1 MEERRREFA
10 ALVDRFSEAD
20 GVQATAIP
28 GLFLIKSSTPTLPL
42 HTVYDPAVCLIA
54 QGSKRAILGDQVL
67 TYDAEK
73 YLVISVD
80 VPVVGQILEATSEH
94 PYLCVKFNLDREVL
108 ASLLLDQ
115 AVSSSGPQGPAPALA
130 VSAVTPELTDAAI
143 RMLRLLESPGDAKV
157 LAPLI
162 EREILFRLLQG
173 EQGARVREIAMADSR
188 LQRINRAIIWLNANY
203 REALRVDDLADM
215 AGMSASAFHSH
226 FKSITAMSP
235 LQYQKQL
242 RLQEARRLMLLGMR
256 DAASASYDVGYSSPS
271 QFSREYR
278 RLFGL
283 PPSQDIERLRDVP
296 QSMVAA

>member
-1 MEERRREFA
+1 MLDRRREFA
-10 ALVDRFSEAD
+10 SLIDRFSEGD
-20 GVQATAIP
+20 GVQATEIP
-28 GLFLIKSSTPTLPL
+28 RLFLIRSSTPTLPL

-80 VPVVGQILEATSEH
+80 VPVVGQILKATSER

-115 AVSSSGPQGPAPALA
+115 AVSSSGPQGPVPALA
-130 VSAVTPELTDAAI
+130 VSAVTPELTDAAV

-173 EQGARVREIAMADSR
+173 EQGGRVREIAMADSR
-188 LQRINRAIIWLNANY
+188 LQRINRAINWLKTNY

-283 PPSQDIERLRDVP
+283 PPSQDIERLRDLP
-296 QSMVAA
+296 QSLVAA